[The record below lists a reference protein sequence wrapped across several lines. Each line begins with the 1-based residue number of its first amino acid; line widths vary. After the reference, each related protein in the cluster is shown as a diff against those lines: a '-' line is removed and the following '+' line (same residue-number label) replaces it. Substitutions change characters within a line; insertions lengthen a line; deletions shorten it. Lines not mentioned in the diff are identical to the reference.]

1 MDYREL
7 YREGKFAEALSALE
21 QSPEA
26 LQGTYGYY
34 YNRGI
39 IHHALGQDGLSVAYL
54 EKAKVLGSHTSE
66 WKTPLE
72 EATAGLVRSLGASRL
87 DATSN
92 VIEVVGESLPLDLI
106 FIASGGVTVFFWI
119 AFLLVRARRGVILR
133 LGVAFLGLS
142 LLLGAWSIW
151 MSLHPLWIVS
161 EARVVKSGP
170 GENYLDR
177 GTVEVGMKLRVEGEV
192 YSDASEAG
200 NPGAKAEKWLRIRF
214 NEKQESGYVPARSG
228 LLLTDESN
236 TPEA

>member
-39 IHHALGQDGLSVAYL
+39 IHHALGQDGLAVAFL
-54 EKAKVLGSHTSE
+54 EKAKVLGSHTTE
-66 WKTPLE
+66 WQAPLE
-72 EATAGLVRSLGASRL
+72 DATAGLVRTLGASRL

-92 VIEVVGESLPLDLI
+92 VIEVAGESLPLDVI
-106 FIASGGVTVFFWI
+106 FIVSGAVTVLLWF
-119 AFLLVRARRGVILR
+119 AFLLVRTRRSAILR
-133 LGVAFLGLS
+133 LGIASLGLS

-192 YSDASEAG
+192 DSNASEG
-200 NPGAKAEKWLRIRF
+200 VNSSEKPQKWLRIRF
-214 NEKQESGYVPARSG
+214 NEKQDSGYVPARSG